1 MKKHFLF
8 ICTLFLLTAFNVQAA
23 DKNNSPLYLGIKGG
37 FVDADG
43 MGDAAL
49 NLGLDVGYQVNRH
62 LAAELELT
70 QTLVDG
76 DTPSGRDWDVDT
88 LSVFAAFR
96 SNTKVKF
103 KAKVGLSNF
112 DAGGRSDTELSF
124 GIGVGF
130 WAAGG
135 LMEIEYTELDDGL
148 EFISVGVNYFF

>member
-1 MKKHFLF
+1 MKKQIIFL
-8 ICTLFLLTAFNVQAA
+8 CGVFLLAAFNVEAA
-23 DKNNSPLYLGIKGG
+23 NKDNSPLYLGIKGG

-43 MGDAAL
+43 LADSAL
-49 NLGLDVGYQVNRH
+49 NLGLDVGYTLNRY

-70 QTLVDG
+70 QTIVDG
-76 DTPSGRDWDVDT
+76 ETPSGRDWDVDT

-96 SNTKVKF
+96 SNTEVKL
-103 KAKVGLSNF
+103 KAKVGLTNF
-112 DAGGRSDTELSF
+112 DSGGRRDTELSF

-148 EFISVGVNYFF
+148 DFISIGVNYFY

>member
-1 MKKHFLF
+1 MKKHLALLCS
-8 ICTLFLLTAFNVQAA
+8 IFLLAAANVEAA

-49 NLGLDVGYQVNRH
+49 NLGLDVGYTLNRH
-62 LAAELELT
+62 LAAEVELT

-96 SNTKVKF
+96 SNTEVKL
-103 KAKVGLSNF
+103 KAKVGLTNF
-112 DAGGRSDTELSF
+112 DSGGRRDTEFSF
-124 GIGVGF
+124 GLGVGF

-148 EFISVGVNYFF
+148 DFISIGVNYFY